1 MELYAAIPAGLEYL
15 LRRFVNYSLCRA
27 FFRRGITRNYS
38 CVRGDNMCQV
48 NSITRTNCKRCR
60 YARCL
65 AVGMKP
71 ELVDATLKRK
81 QEEKRRQELIDIQH
95 EMGIQ
100 TVSDQTSQA
109 VTGMMQ
115 LQQGGVSGSHGMQQ
129 IHTQQVQQ
137 QAHVLQAVQGLQT
150 PLPRHLVQQEANSDP
165 PAPVLDRSDESLLYQ
180 VYLVLILLQT
190 ES

>member
-1 MELYAAIPAGLEYL
+1 
-15 LRRFVNYSLCRA
+15 
-27 FFRRGITRNYS
+27 
-38 CVRGDNMCQV
+38 VRGDSGCQV

-100 TVSDQTSQA
+100 TVGDTSQA
-109 VTGMMQ
+109 VSGMMQ
-115 LQQGGVSGSHGMQQ
+115 LQQGGVSAGQVLQLQAQQ
-129 IHTQQVQQ
+129 AITMQQ
-137 QAHVLQAVQGLQT
+137 QAQHVLQAVQGLQT
-150 PLPRHLVQQEANSDP
+150 PLPRHLVQQQQVTSEP
-165 PAPVLDRSDESLLYQ
+165 PVLGLDRSDESLLYQ
-180 VYLVLILLQT
+180 VV
-190 ES
+190 

>member
-1 MELYAAIPAGLEYL
+1 MGFLCEGGQPLPA
-15 LRRFVNYSLCRA
+15 
-27 FFRRGITRNYS
+27 
-38 CVRGDNMCQV
+38 

-100 TVSDQTSQA
+100 TVGDMQSQTSQA

-115 LQQGGVSGSHGMQQ
+115 LQQGGVSAS
-129 IHTQQVQQ
+129 
-137 QAHVLQAVQGLQT
+137 QALHLQAQAGM
-150 PLPRHLVQQEANSDP
+150 
-165 PAPVLDRSDESLLYQ
+165 
-180 VYLVLILLQT
+180 
-190 ES
+190 

>member
-1 MELYAAIPAGLEYL
+1 M
-15 LRRFVNYSLCRA
+15 
-27 FFRRGITRNYS
+27 
-38 CVRGDNMCQV
+38 RGDNLCQV

-81 QEEKRRQELIDIQH
+81 QEEKRRQELIDIQQ

-100 TVSDQTSQA
+100 TVGDMTNQTSQA

-115 LQQGGVSGSHGMQQ
+115 LQQGGVKAEQLQAQQAISMQ
-129 IHTQQVQQ
+129 QQ
-137 QAHVLQAVQGLQT
+137 QAQHVLQAVQGLQQ
-150 PLPRHLVQQEANSDP
+150 PLPRHLVQQQQVSEP
-165 PAPVLDRSDESLLYQ
+165 PPELGFDRSDESLLYQ
-180 VYLVLILLQT
+180 VRVSL
-190 ES
+190 